1 MIFSNDC
8 FVKDICKK
16 RQTTGCECVNNN
28 IFCIK
33 LFKLNTLYDNA
44 LLSAAQRQHLQL
56 RIDADG
62 SDKDAF
68 NRLKYIEDNIELF
81 VKNNRNLYIYSHVT
95 GNGKSAWAVRLL
107 QSYFNSIWYSSE
119 LTCKGL
125 YINVPRFLLSLK
137 DNISE
142 KSEYIQHIKEHILQ
156 ADIVI
161 WDELGYKN
169 VTPFE
174 AENLLNYI
182 NARIDL
188 GKSNI
193 YTSNLYPQEL
203 REKVG
208 DRLYSRVVNLSEN
221 IMFVGS
227 DKRALSV

>member
-125 YINVPRFLLSLK
+125 YINVPRFCYLLKIIYLK
-137 DNISE
+137 
-142 KSEYIQHIKEHILQ
+142 K
-156 ADIVI
+156 A
-161 WDELGYKN
+161 
-169 VTPFE
+169 
-174 AENLLNYI
+174 
-182 NARIDL
+182 
-188 GKSNI
+188 NI
-193 YTSNLYPQEL
+193 YSIL
-203 REKVG
+203 K
-208 DRLYSRVVNLSEN
+208 N
-221 IMFVGS
+221 IYF
-227 DKRALSV
+227 KLI

>member
-16 RQTTGCECVNNN
+16 RLSNNCECATNN

-33 LFKLNTLYDNA
+33 LFKLDNLYDNA
-44 LLSAAQRQHLQL
+44 MLSNAQRQHLQL

-68 NRLKYIEDNIELF
+68 NRLKYIEDNIEEF
-81 VKNNRNLYIYSHVT
+81 VNSSRNLYIYSHIT

-107 QSYFNSIWYSSE
+107 QSYFNSIWHSSE
-119 LTCKGL
+119 LTCRGL

-142 KSEYIQHIKEHILQ
+142 KSDYIQHIKEYILE
-156 ADIVI
+156 ADLVI

-193 YTSNLYPQEL
+193 YTSNMYPEEL

-227 DKRALSV
+227 DKRALNI